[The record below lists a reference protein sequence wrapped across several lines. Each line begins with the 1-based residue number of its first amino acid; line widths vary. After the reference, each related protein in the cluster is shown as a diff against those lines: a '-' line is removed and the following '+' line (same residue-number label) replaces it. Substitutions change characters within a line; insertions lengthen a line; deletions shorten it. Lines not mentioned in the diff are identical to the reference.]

1 MPIKV
6 KNYQLNNEALGV
18 LNELI
23 ELDINASSAFKL
35 SRIIKSISSIV
46 EDKIKFEKKIYD
58 KWVVKDENGNPKV
71 PKDEN
76 GNLIK
81 GAVEISDVSKFQS
94 EMEELMEVENILP
107 FDKLDFENL
116 NLEKAKIKDLIKIEF
131 LFN

>member
-6 KNYQLNNEALGV
+6 KNYQLNNDTLGV

-76 GNLIK
+76 GDLIK

-94 EMEELMEVENILP
+94 DMEELMEVENILP
-107 FDKLDFENL
+107 FDKLNFENL
-116 NLEKAKIKDLIKIEF
+116 NLEKAKIKDIIKIEF